1 MLAASTYTTHFVDAR
16 RAEIAGQL
24 AAYRALLAASGA
36 KIASGKE
43 VLAFAR
49 PFFNNLVLAMDRAF
63 VHRTRAL
70 ELKDGNPLN
79 EVRMLCDGILEG
91 GGILAANK
99 TIKYDPSRSVLKLK
113 IGDPIAMTAEDFERL
128 AKAYFAD
135 IEAKFT

>member
-1 MLAASTYTTHFVDAR
+1 MLAATTYTKTYVDAC

-70 ELKDGNPLN
+70 ELKEAGYKPVAYVPREDVDMRL
-79 EVRMLCDGILEG
+79 LERTERVTTSTCCG
-91 GGILAANK
+91 AGSISSTTAPRA
-99 TIKYDPSRSVLKLK
+99 SR
-113 IGDPIAMTAEDFERL
+113 
-128 AKAYFAD
+128 Y
-135 IEAKFT
+135 